1 MEILKDEGGQGAA
14 EYILLF
20 GGVIVIAVAALLI
33 YRAYFTTNTGSK
45 ASTDISTVRSSVPLK
60 TKLKKKWNY
69 MLMDEKAQISAEM
82 ILIMGALLVL
92 VIVAGGFIFNISQ
105 QIAT

>member
-1 MEILKDEGGQGAA
+1 
-14 EYILLF
+14 
-20 GGVIVIAVAALLI
+20 
-33 YRAYFTTNTGSK
+33 
-45 ASTDISTVRSSVPLK
+45 
-60 TKLKKKWNY
+60 

-105 QIAT
+105 QIGYSISNVVDTARDSTINRM